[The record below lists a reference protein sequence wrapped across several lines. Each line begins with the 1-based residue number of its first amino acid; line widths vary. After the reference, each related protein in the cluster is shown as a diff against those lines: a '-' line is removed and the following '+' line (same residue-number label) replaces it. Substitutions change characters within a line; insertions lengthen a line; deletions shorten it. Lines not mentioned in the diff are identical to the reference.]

1 MTDIKLYTLSTCV
14 FCKRLKKFLSENG
27 FEFDYIDVD
36 TLKGTVRQKKLEEV
50 KELNP
55 RVSFPTTVINGEVVV
70 GFKENEIRR
79 LLGL

>member
-14 FCKRLKKFLSENG
+14 FCKRLKKFLSQNG

-36 TLKGTVRQKKLEEV
+36 ILKGKERQKILDEV

-55 RVSFPTTVINGEVVV
+55 RVSFPTAVINGKVAV
-70 GFKENEIRR
+70 GFKESEIRR